1 MKLINIDGQNLYI
14 FWMAIE
20 ISMKFFGKIWLI
32 AILKVTKDQGLT
44 LYLEDTNFKK
54 NTGMV
59 KLTPPPAFQGLK
71 MMKNAFHFIAQYL
84 TM

>member
-1 MKLINIDGQNLYI
+1 MTYSNIK
-14 FWMAIE
+14 
-20 ISMKFFGKIWLI
+20 S
-32 AILKVTKDQGLT
+32 QGLT
-44 LYLEDTNFKK
+44 LYLEDTNLKK

-59 KLTPPPAFQGLK
+59 KWTPPPAFQRLK